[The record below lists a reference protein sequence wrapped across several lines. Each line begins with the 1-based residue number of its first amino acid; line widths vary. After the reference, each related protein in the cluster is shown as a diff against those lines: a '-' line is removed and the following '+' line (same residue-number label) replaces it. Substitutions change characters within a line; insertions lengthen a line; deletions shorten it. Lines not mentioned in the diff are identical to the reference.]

1 MRAARRPTL
10 GGESRLRVQAQPSIE
25 STRRLVTIKVVHTI
39 VWAFFAGCIF
49 WIPVL
54 AWQSNYMRAGIVI
67 AVVLVEVIILVMN
80 GWQCPL
86 TGMAAPHTT
95 NRRAN
100 FDIFLPVWLAH
111 YNKAIF
117 GTLYVAGIVLTVA
130 KWRGWLR

>member
-1 MRAARRPTL
+1 M
-10 GGESRLRVQAQPSIE
+10 QAQPSIP
-25 STRRLVTIKVVHTI
+25 SRRTLLAIKTVHTI
-39 VWAFFAGCIF
+39 VWAFFAGCIA

-54 AWQSNYMRAGIVI
+54 AWQGNYARAAFIIG
-67 AVVLVEVIILVMN
+67 VVLVEVIVLVVN

-86 TGMAAPHTT
+86 TRMAAAHTT

-111 YNKAIF
+111 YNKGIF

-130 KWRGWLR
+130 RWRGWLR